1 MAEYDLPAMI
11 DYVLNVTNE
20 NQLAYV
26 GHSQGTTAAFALLS
40 EKPEYN
46 KKMKLF
52 IALAPVASGTY
63 ISSAVRF
70 LAPFAKDLQ

>member
-1 MAEYDLPAMI
+1 
-11 DYVLNVTNE
+11 
-20 NQLAYV
+20 
-26 GHSQGTTAAFALLS
+26 
-40 EKPEYN
+40 
-46 KKMKLF
+46 MKLF

>member
-40 EKPEYN
+40 EKSEYN
-46 KKMKLF
+46 KK
-52 IALAPVASGTY
+52 
-63 ISSAVRF
+63 
-70 LAPFAKDLQ
+70 